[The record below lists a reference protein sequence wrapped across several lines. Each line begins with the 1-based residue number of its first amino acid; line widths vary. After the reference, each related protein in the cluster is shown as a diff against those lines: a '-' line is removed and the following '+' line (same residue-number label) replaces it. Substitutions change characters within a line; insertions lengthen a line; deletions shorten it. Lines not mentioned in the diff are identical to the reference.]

1 MHLRTCLAALALF
14 ALLATLTAASE
25 VLAPSTR
32 QPASAVQ
39 PDDLRALDGVWI
51 YVEDRTEGRPV
62 EEHQPS
68 MSTRV
73 TFRVEE
79 DAVILVRTN
88 TEIRMPLDGSP
99 TEVRDGEFASRY
111 SGHWKDGAFEYSS
124 EPIRPPGDTRT
135 GGVIQWTIRPTDE
148 GLLASVSTDSGWHSA
163 ALYRHPDDIPLPT
176 PAAATIDDLA
186 WLEGAWVGTRGEGGA
201 ISIEERWTPPLG
213 GAMLGVSRTV
223 RGGSMRAF
231 EFLRIMQREAGVVY
245 IAQPNGGTATTFTLT
260 EVSANRAV
268 FENPRHDSP
277 QRITYEVSPEGRLT
291 ASIGYI
297 NGGSPRVFEYSREQ
311 STVAPD

>member
-1 MHLRTCLAALALF
+1 MHTRNCLAALALL
-14 ALLATLTAASE
+14 ALLATLTAASASS
-25 VLAPSTR
+25 APAPRAT
-32 QPASAVQ
+32 Q
-39 PDDLRALDGVWI
+39 PDDLRALGGVWI

-62 EEHQPS
+62 EDHQPS
-68 MSTRV
+68 MSDRV

-79 DAVILVRTN
+79 DAVVLIRSN
-88 TEIRMPLDGSP
+88 GEIRMPLDGSP
-99 TEVRDGEFASRY
+99 TEIRSPQSASRY
-111 SGHWKDGAFEYSS
+111 SGQWKDGAFEYMSD
-124 EPIRPPGDTRT
+124 PIRPPGETSGATIIR
-135 GGVIQWTIRPTDE
+135 WTLRPTDE
-148 GLLASVSTDSGWHSA
+148 GLLASVSTDSGWHSV

-176 PAAATIDDLA
+176 PAEATIDDLA

-231 EFLRIMQREAGVVY
+231 EFLRIMQRETGLVY

-260 EVSANRAV
+260 ELTETRAV

-297 NGGSPRVFEYSREQ
+297 NGGLPRQFEYTREQ
-311 STVAPD
+311 SPVAPD